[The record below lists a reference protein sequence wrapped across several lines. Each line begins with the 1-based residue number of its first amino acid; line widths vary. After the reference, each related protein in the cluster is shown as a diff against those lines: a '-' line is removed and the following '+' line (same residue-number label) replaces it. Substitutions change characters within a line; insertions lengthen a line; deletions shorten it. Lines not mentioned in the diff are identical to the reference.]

1 MIKFARTAGFASA
14 LAIAAAT
21 AASAQSTPQT
31 SPSQTPPAASPT
43 APASPT
49 TPPATDMNRP
59 GTQAASP
66 TEPSKRLVG
75 LPVVLGGISMGAA
88 ISLRLAVKRPDL
100 VKALVLARPAWLT
113 EPAPENMTPN
123 AEVGRLLRE
132 RAPEEAKEAFLA
144 GSTGQRLAI
153 EAEAVMRDDSGWD
166 GSGWASLGEEP
177 TTSTRAVTLT
187 AIPYYL
193 WANRGPSAMRVWIPL
208 GERRG

>member
-1 MIKFARTAGFASA
+1 MSMIKFARTAGFASA

-75 LPVVLGGISMGAA
+75 LPVTGSDGKSIGKVV
-88 ISLRLAVKRPDL
+88 AVKTS
-100 VKALVLARPAWLT
+100 A
-113 EPAPENMTPN
+113 
-123 AEVGRLLRE
+123 
-132 RAPEEAKEAFLA
+132 
-144 GSTGQRLAI
+144 TGQVDAI
-153 EAEAVMRDDSGWD
+153 HITSG
-166 GSGWASLGEEP
+166 GFLGIGAK
-177 TTSTRAVTLT
+177 TV
-187 AIPYYL
+187 AIP
-193 WANRGPSAMRVWIPL
+193 AGKFTQS
-208 GERRG
+208 ERLVQVSMTSDDVAKLPEVTEGAKK